1 MQGTK
6 SGLYRIVNKRRIS
19 VQLLNCNMI
28 ANLPI
33 LEVLPQIK
41 NTLLNHP
48 ILIVQAPPGAGKSTL
63 LPLELLKEEW
73 LKGNKILM
81 LEPRKL
87 AARSVATR
95 MASLLNEEIGQ
106 SVGYRVRFENKVSKD
121 TKLEVLTE
129 GILTRIL
136 QHDNALEGVG
146 LVIFD
151 EFHERSLHA
160 DLALA
165 LCLEIQQ
172 VLREDLKI
180 IIMSATLDGALLSK
194 MLGNAPIITSEGRQH
209 HISYSYLGNDSSPIH
224 VRMADAIKRAL
235 KEQEGDI
242 LAFFPGAAEIHRSV
256 DSLQSSVNSEQGT
269 SSFELSTLNVELFPL
284 YGDLSFKEQQAA
296 ILPHPQGKRKVVLAT
311 SIAETSLTIEGIKVV
326 IDSGFARVPKF
337 EISSGLTRLETV
349 KVTADAA
356 KQRAGRAGRLG
367 PGVCYRLWSEATQ
380 LQLIENRT
388 PEILEAD
395 LAPLLLEITNWGV
408 ANYKEL
414 TWITQPPIAAMAQAN
429 DLLQQLGAIK
439 ENKITDRGKEMLRL
453 PTHPRISHLLLE
465 GEKVG
470 LSSLAIDVAAVL
482 EERDPLSKSESA
494 NLALRIEELHKWRKK
509 EHFTAEKSILERI
522 DRTSLQIS
530 NLLQKVL
537 GNNQRFSTDYS
548 FYHEQVG
555 RLIAAAYPE
564 RIAKQRENDLKRYR
578 LANGRIVKLA
588 SDYDALD
595 REKWLAI
602 AHLDAGTS
610 NEGRIFLAAPL
621 NIEHLS
627 HLYHSTETI
636 RWDSQKG
643 ILITQKELRLGDSI
657 VKTSALENVSESK
670 RNEVLYQT
678 IRSEGISILPW
689 TDETIAWRNR
699 LLWLAEINTEE
710 SLPDFT
716 DGALLDSLEDWLFP
730 LDNIKKRDDFKKLNL
745 LDCLKARL
753 TWEQTQRIDQLAP
766 EAIKVPSGFT
776 VPLAYFSDGRNPV
789 LAVRLQEMF
798 GLTDTPTI
806 NEGKTQVLL
815 HLLSPG
821 YKPVQVT
828 QDLRSFWKNT
838 YPDVRKELRIRYQK
852 HHWPEDPWTAEAV
865 RGVKRNLTR

>member
-1 MQGTK
+1 M
-6 SGLYRIVNKRRIS
+6 IV
-19 VQLLNCNMI
+19 
-28 ANLPI
+28 NLPI
-33 LEVLPQIK
+33 HEVLPQIK

-48 ILIVQAPPGAGKSTL
+48 TIIIQAPPGAGKSTL

-95 MASLLNEEIGQ
+95 MASLLNEEVGQ
-106 SVGYRVRFENKVSKD
+106 SVGYRVRFENKISKQ

-136 QHDNALEGVG
+136 QQDNALEGVG

-209 HISYSYLGNDSSPIH
+209 PISYSYLGNDSAAIH
-224 VRMADAIKRAL
+224 IRMLDAIKRAL
-235 KEQEGDI
+235 REQEGDI
-242 LAFFPGAAEIHRSV
+242 LAFFPGAGEIHKTLS
-256 DSLQSSVNSEQGT
+256 SLELLQENSD
-269 SSFELSTLNVELFPL
+269 VEFLPLF
-284 YGDLSFKEQQAA
+284 GDLTFKEQQKA
-296 ILPHPQGKRKVVLAT
+296 IMPHPQGKRKVVLAT

-326 IDSGFARVPKF
+326 IDSGFSRVPKF
-337 EISSGLTRLETV
+337 EIRSGLTRLETV

-367 PGVCYRLWSEATQ
+367 PGVCYRMWSEATQ

-414 TWITQPPIAAMAQAN
+414 TWMTQPPIAAMTQAN
-429 DLLQQLGAIK
+429 DLLQQLDAIK

-482 EERDPLSKSESA
+482 EERDPLLKSESA
-494 NLALRIEELHKWRKK
+494 NLALRIEELHKWRKR
-509 EHFTAEKSILERI
+509 EHFVGEKTVLERI

-530 NLLQKVL
+530 SLLQKVL
-537 GNNQRFSTDYS
+537 GINQRFSTDYS

-564 RIAKQRENDLKRYR
+564 RIAKQKENDLTRYR
-578 LANGRIVKLA
+578 LANGRIAKLA

-621 NIEHLS
+621 NIDHLS

-643 ILITQKELRLGDSI
+643 ILIAQKELRLGDII

-670 RNEVLYQT
+670 RNEILYQT
-678 IRSEGISILPW
+678 IRSEGISILSW

-699 LLWLAEINTEE
+699 LLWLAEVNTEE
-710 SLPDFT
+710 SFPDFT
-716 DGALLDSLEDWLFP
+716 DVGLLDSLEDWLFP
-730 LDNIKKRDDFKKLNL
+730 LENIKKREDFKKLYL
-745 LDCLKARL
+745 LDGLKTRL
-753 TWEQTQRIDQLAP
+753 TWQQTQRIDQLAP

-776 VPLAYFSDGRNPV
+776 VPLTYFSDGRNPV

-852 HHWPEDPWTAEAV
+852 HHWPEDPWKAEAV
-865 RGVKRNLTR
+865 RGVKRNLIRG